1 MNSRQGS
8 EKNGLNKT
16 RSTTGTKDNDNTV
29 GEASKNARSGG
40 AGSSSS
46 TTSYDWQQVFGS
58 FRKKLQRHPSSYER
72 EPDDDVTPEQA
83 TAKVNYGSKKRSLTV
98 DIAEKPLL
106 KQSPTDKIDEIED
119 TFIYVEDTDAAS
131 QLVPQY
137 CHLEFPPEE
146 SGAKKRPQRQPPS
159 LARTPRI
166 ESDTE
171 PIEKEKILKLLKN
184 TVMSVCFSE
193 EPKKDEAKT
202 PDDKPEPECPSPM
215 KIDFDYRRLS
225 RNVSE
230 KTIASLIQE
239 RTPDKETASS
249 SRTWI
254 PKSVSK
260 ILSDNKS
267 SVANITEKKRAKS
280 PSSILEY
287 AQRKLP
293 KWAAFSR
300 KSDEEACVEYSKS
313 KDESASATPPKL
325 GHTSSHS
332 IEELE
337 QPVTVTLKQPSFSD
351 NEDAEKSN
359 KTLCRWFVSDE
370 EHPTVDPNA
379 EGTSK
384 LTKTLSCEP
393 LGSAYTNVKPS
404 FSFFKN
410 KECKYNKLKQKAEQK
425 QKNRKGEKIIA
436 LDTTERNCDLR
447 KAKSDAG
454 DYRKISS
461 DVKVKSTVAK
471 EKGKFFSKQKSKDKS
486 AGGKET
492 SPTVRKNSMK
502 FGTLK
507 NLWFKGNRDKSL
519 LVDSKIKA
527 TSAEALEFDRIHHH
541 SDQEFLLSSLQVFLA
556 VSPTSAKLQVKKTL
570 VLECKLCAL
579 VAFATYFYTLIV
591 FRHIYKCSHSRS

>member
-1 MNSRQGS
+1 MSSRQGN

-16 RSTTGTKDNDNTV
+16 GSNSGTKDNDNTA
-29 GEASKNARSGG
+29 GEASKNARTGG
-40 AGSSSS
+40 PGSSSS
-46 TTSYDWQQVFGS
+46 TNSYDWQQVFGS

-72 EPDDDVTPEQA
+72 EPDEDVTPEQA
-83 TAKVNYGSKKRSLTV
+83 TAKVDNGSKKRSLTV
-98 DIAEKPLL
+98 EMREKPLL
-106 KQSPTDKIDEIED
+106 KLPPPTDRIDEIKD
-119 TFIYVEDTDAAS
+119 TFISVEVESAPNDD
-131 QLVPQY
+131 QLVTKY
-137 CHLEFPPEE
+137 SLVEFPPEEE
-146 SGAKKRPQRQPPS
+146 SGAKKRTQRQPPS
-159 LARTPRI
+159 LSRTSRV

-193 EPKKDEAKT
+193 DQKKEESKT
-202 PDDKPEPECPSPM
+202 PDEKPEAECLSPG
-215 KIDFDYRRLS
+215 KIDINFDYRRLS
-225 RNVSE
+225 RNISE
-230 KTIASLIQE
+230 KTITSLIQE
-239 RTPDKETASS
+239 RTPDKEHASS

-267 SVANITEKKRAKS
+267 SVANVAEKKRAKS

-300 KSDEEACVEYSKS
+300 KSDEEACVDIPKS
-313 KDESASATPPKL
+313 KVEEGTSTTTPKL
-325 GHTSSHS
+325 GHTFSHS
-332 IEELE
+332 IEEIE

-351 NEDAEKSN
+351 NEDTEKSN

-370 EHPTVDPNA
+370 EHPTIDPTA

-425 QKNRKGEKIIA
+425 QKSRKGDKLMTLDITEK
-436 LDTTERNCDLR
+436 NCDLR

-454 DYRKISS
+454 DYRKISEI
-461 DVKVKSTVAK
+461 KGKSSTAK

-486 AGGKET
+486 AINKES

-519 LVDSKIKA
+519 LVDNKIKA
-527 TSAEALEFDRIHHH
+527 TSAEALELDRIQQH

-556 VSPTSAKLQVKKTL
+556 LSPTSAKLQVN
-570 VLECKLCAL
+570 
-579 VAFATYFYTLIV
+579 Y
-591 FRHIYKCSHSRS
+591 RQ